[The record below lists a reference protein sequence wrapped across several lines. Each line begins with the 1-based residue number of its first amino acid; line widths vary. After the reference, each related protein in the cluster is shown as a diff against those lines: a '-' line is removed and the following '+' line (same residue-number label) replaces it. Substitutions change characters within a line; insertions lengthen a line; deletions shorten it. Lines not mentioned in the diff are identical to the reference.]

1 MVPIRGCSRGSTTRV
16 REVPIAS
23 GWPGQSSANALWL
36 ARPATNARQMAV
48 DRPARNPTEPLL
60 IRTHR
65 LTDHDASPAFLT
77 HARWR
82 HLSRRP
88 KFVSQ
93 LAAMVHGRQNSNLY
107 RPRCECSLNDL
118 TFTGLKLRSGR
129 PVKVDAGRRRNDAGR
144 RRNNRMILWPL
155 Y

>member
-77 HARWR
+77 HAAGATCPAVRNS
-82 HLSRRP
+82 SR
-88 KFVSQ
+88 
-93 LAAMVHGRQNSNLY
+93 
-107 RPRCECSLNDL
+107 SLPQW
-118 TFTGLKLRSGR
+118 FTGVKIVIFTGR
-129 PVKVDAGRRRNDAGR
+129 DVNAAL
-144 RRNNRMILWPL
+144 MT
-155 Y
+155 

>member
-36 ARPATNARQMAV
+36 ARPAINARQMAV

-65 LTDHDASPAFLT
+65 LTDHDAPPAFLT

-93 LAAMVHGRQNSNLY
+93 FAAMVHPHAPSFKNWLRRATSILCQQPTRRQIS
-107 RPRCECSLNDL
+107 RPSFSAAFLKNDL
-118 TFTGLKLRSGR
+118 PRFGR
-129 PVKVDAGRRRNDAGR
+129 LHWA
-144 RRNNRMILWPL
+144 L
-155 Y
+155 